1 MGLGKIG
8 QQRPLKKLKLKPK
21 TEKKLNRREDFTSN
35 LENLGKNTKT
45 ESKKIIII

>member
-1 MGLGKIG
+1 MGLGKMG

-35 LENLGKNTKT
+35 LQKLKKKLKFPLKT
-45 ESKKIIII
+45 QNF